1 MGFNQCILPS
11 VIIMEAEVKT
21 DGLKKF
27 IERMR
32 KYESIMGETDRMEYL
47 KSKFEEYKNLYG
59 QDENTNN

>member
-47 KSKFEEYKNLYG
+47 ESKFEEYKNLYG